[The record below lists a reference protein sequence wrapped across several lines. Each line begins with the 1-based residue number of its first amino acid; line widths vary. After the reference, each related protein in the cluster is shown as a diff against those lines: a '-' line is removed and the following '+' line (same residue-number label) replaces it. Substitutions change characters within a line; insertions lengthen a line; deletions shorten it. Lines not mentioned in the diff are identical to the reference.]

1 MSNSKNS
8 LNFHANP
15 SPSLSLYSPILS
27 SPEAQFAVTS
37 TSFPIVENISFPRPL
52 IVRFTEYNYCKLV
65 EAILRETSEG
75 TSY

>member
-1 MSNSKNS
+1 MSKKLGTLTLLAVHPASPVLLTKNG
-8 LNFHANP
+8 P
-15 SPSLSLYSPILS
+15 LSTIIFN
-27 SPEAQFAVTS
+27 AH
-37 TSFPIVENISFPRPL
+37 VENISFPRPL